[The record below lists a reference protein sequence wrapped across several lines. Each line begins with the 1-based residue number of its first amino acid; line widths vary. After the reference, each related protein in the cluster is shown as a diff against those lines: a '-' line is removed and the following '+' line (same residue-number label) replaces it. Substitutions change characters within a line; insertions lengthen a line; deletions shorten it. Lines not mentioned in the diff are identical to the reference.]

1 MWARRLV
8 AVISGPDD
16 TTAVDHARYVLHVGI
31 VDRFRDLVT
40 EQRRSPVGSTAAH
53 RGRAARIFIRYA
65 GGLVFAHLVATSEI
79 LVIAVALSGRTGE
92 ANIHLSVK
100 NVITAVVLV
109 ALGTVAVAV
118 GAVLTIAPSLRWFLP
133 GLEPDPNQRRAAMK
147 IMRNQSLILAAT
159 WVAGGVIFTLLDLHG
174 GPTVAVSTGL
184 AVLFGWSAATGTAV
198 LLTQRTL
205 RPIIAAAT
213 DGSEGFVTVPGVL
226 ARLIGMWLLSSALPS
241 AAIAA
246 LIFLRS
252 LGWIIHKTASV
263 EIPVLVLSLVA
274 VFLGLRGVILVA
286 KSISDPVR
294 EVVAAMAEV
303 EHGRIGTCVDVYE
316 RSELGRLQSGFN
328 RMVSGLAERD
338 RLRDLFGRHVGVD
351 VARRAVEE
359 DGALS
364 GDVVEAAILFID
376 LVGSTRLAASR
387 PPEEVAELLNNFFR
401 IVVAEVDERHGA
413 INKFEGDAALAV
425 FGAPLRL
432 TDAASAALA
441 TARALGTRL
450 RELPLVDFGIGVS
463 AGPVFAG
470 NIGAENRYEY
480 TVIGDAVNEAARLAD
495 LAKDTDRRILCSD
508 AAIARADSTECEH
521 WVPRGSTVLRGRSDT
536 THVSAPADEALD

>member
-1 MWARRLV
+1 ML
-8 AVISGPDD
+8 G
-16 TTAVDHARYVLHVGI
+16 
-31 VDRFRDLVT
+31 RFRNLVID
-40 EQRRSPVGSTAAH
+40 QRRSAVAREGAH
-53 RGRAARIFIRYA
+53 RRRAARVSIRYA
-65 GGLVFAHLVATSEI
+65 GGLVFAHLVATTEI
-79 LVIAVALSGRTGE
+79 LVIAVALSGHIAG
-92 ANIHLSVK
+92 AAPVHLSAK
-100 NVITAVVLV
+100 NAITALVLV
-109 ALGTVAVAV
+109 VVGTVTIAV
-118 GAVLTIAPSLRWFLP
+118 GAVVMIAPSLRWFIP
-133 GLEPDPNQRRAAMK
+133 RRKPDPNQRRAAMK
-147 IMRNQSLILAAT
+147 IMRNQSVLLGAT
-159 WVAGGVIFTLLDLHG
+159 WAAGGVVFNLMYLNG
-174 GPTVAVSTGL
+174 GLTVAVSTFL
-184 AVLFGWSAATGTAV
+184 AMLFGWSAATGTAV

-213 DGSEGFVTVPGVL
+213 EGSEGFVTAPGVL

-252 LGWIIHKTASV
+252 LGWIIHKSASV
-263 EIPVLVLSLVA
+263 DIPVLVLSLVA

-294 EVVAAMAEV
+294 EVVNAMAEV
-303 EHGRIGTCVDVYE
+303 EHGRIGTFVDVYE
-316 RSELGRLQSGFN
+316 RSEIGRLQKGFN
-328 RMVSGLAERD
+328 RMVAGLTERD

-351 VARRAVEE
+351 VARRALEE
-359 DGALS
+359 DGSLT
-364 GDVVEAAILFID
+364 GQVVEAAILFID
-376 LVGSTRLAASR
+376 LVGSTRLAANR

-401 IVVAEVDERHGA
+401 IVVAEVDERQGS

-432 TDAASAALA
+432 DGAASAALA

-495 LAKDTDRRILCSD
+495 LAKSTGRRILCSD
-508 AAIARADSTECEH
+508 AAIARAEPSECEH

-536 THVSAPADEALD
+536 THVSAPADEGLD